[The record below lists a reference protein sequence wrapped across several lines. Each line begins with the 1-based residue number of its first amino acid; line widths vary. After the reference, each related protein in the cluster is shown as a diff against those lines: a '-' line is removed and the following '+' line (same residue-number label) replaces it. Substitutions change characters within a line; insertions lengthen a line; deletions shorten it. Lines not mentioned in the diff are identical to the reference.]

1 MPYVERI
8 TRAGKTIE
16 IERYFTSRYKKQG
29 IKRGDKV
36 KPTKEQQQKVNTRQA
51 ERKLRILINANFGY
65 GDYHLVLDYIRRK
78 GEQPRSKE
86 QMRKDIDVFLREL
99 RKECK
104 KQSIPLKYIHVMEI
118 GEKGARHHH
127 LVINKIDT
135 EILQRCWYK
144 AYEGHNRVKVFPLDD
159 SGNYAE
165 LAAYL
170 IKYTDKH
177 RTEEDGALQ
186 GNKAIKFIENFCH
199 HSKGRNDLLKLEL
212 WQKAIVSVIFG
223 IQDAEK
229 IRVFRE
235 IFIVIGRK
243 NGKSLFASAIIAYM
257 AYLEPE
263 YGQEIYCLAPKL
275 DQAALVYDGF
285 YQMVQAE
292 EELAELAKKRRSD
305 IYIAETNTVIKPIAF
320 NAKKSDG
327 FNPQL
332 VVCDEMAA
340 WSGDAGLK
348 QYEVMKSALGART
361 QPMIL
366 SISTAGYINDSIYDE
381 LMKRSTSFLKG
392 NSKERRLLPFLYM
405 IDDVE
410 KWNDIEELKKA
421 NPNMGVSVKESFF
434 VDEIAVA
441 ESSLS
446 KKAEFLT
453 KYCNIKQ
460 NSSIAW
466 LEYATVDGAGIE
478 KTLEDFRD
486 CYAVGGID
494 LSQTTDLTAA
504 SVVIE
509 KEGKL
514 YAFTQFF
521 MPRGRVEY
529 LQATDG
535 VPYDI
540 FVKKGLITL
549 SGENYVDY
557 HDVYGWFT
565 MLLENYG
572 IRPLKIG
579 YDRYSAQYLIT
590 DMENYGFHM
599 DDVFQG
605 ENLTPVIREFEGIIK
620 DGNFKIADNNLL
632 KTHFLN
638 VALKHN
644 METRKFRPIKIEQRA
659 HIDGF
664 VSVIDAMT
672 VRQKY
677 WEECGELLKN
687 AA

>member
-1 MPYVERI
+1 MPYRNYIYEYRAKI
-8 TRAGKTIE
+8 TSGEIVAGKWIKE
-16 IERYFTSRYKKQG
+16 IYKIIVGGLEKQEYFF
-29 IKRGDKV
+29 
-36 KPTKEQQQKVNTRQA
+36 
-51 ERKLRILINANFGY
+51 NA
-65 GDYHLVLDYIRRK
+65 
-78 GEQPRSKE
+78 
-86 QMRKDIDVFLREL
+86 
-99 RKECK
+99 
-104 KQSIPLKYIHVMEI
+104 
-118 GEKGARHHH
+118 
-127 LVINKIDT
+127 
-135 EILQRCWYK
+135 K
-144 AYEGHNRVKVFPLDD
+144 A
-159 SGNYAE
+159 A
-165 LAAYL
+165 
-170 IKYTDKH
+170 
-177 RTEEDGALQ
+177 
-186 GNKAIKFIENFCH
+186 NKAIKFIENFCH
-199 HSKGRNDLLKLEL
+199 HSKGRNDLIKLEL
-212 WQKAIVSVIFG
+212 WQKAIVSIIFG
-223 IQDAEK
+223 IQDEEK
-229 IRVFRE
+229 TRIFRE

-257 AYLEPE
+257 VYLEPE

-275 DQAALVYDGF
+275 DQATLVYDGF
-285 YQMVQAE
+285 YKMVQAE
-292 EELAELAKKRRSD
+292 DELNELAKKRRSD
-305 IYIAETNTVIKPIAF
+305 IYYEETNSFVKPIAF

-348 QYEVMKSALGART
+348 QYEVMKSALGARR

-421 NPNMGVSVKESFF
+421 NPNMGVSVPESFF
-434 VDEIAVA
+434 MDEIAVA
-441 ESSLS
+441 ENSLS
-446 KKAEFLT
+446 KRAEFLT

-509 KEGKL
+509 KDGVL

-521 MPRGRVEY
+521 MPRGRVET

-549 SGENYVDY
+549 SGDNYVDY
-557 HDVYGWFT
+557 HDVYAWFT
-565 MLLENYG
+565 GLVENYG
-572 IRPLKIG
+572 IYILKIG
-579 YDRYSAQYLIT
+579 YDRYMAKYLIEELK
-590 DMENYGFHM
+590 DYGFQT
-599 DDVFQG
+599 DDVHQG

>member
-1 MPYVERI
+1 MPYKNYIYEYYQKICSGKI
-8 TRAGKTIE
+8 TVGKWIKAIFKIIIDSLE
-16 IERYFTSRYKKQG
+16 KQDYYFSA
-29 IKRGDKV
+29 
-36 KPTKEQQQKVNTRQA
+36 KE
-51 ERKLRILINANFGY
+51 AN
-65 GDYHLVLDYIRRK
+65 R
-78 GEQPRSKE
+78 
-86 QMRKDIDVFLREL
+86 
-99 RKECK
+99 
-104 KQSIPLKYIHVMEI
+104 
-118 GEKGARHHH
+118 
-127 LVINKIDT
+127 
-135 EILQRCWYK
+135 
-144 AYEGHNRVKVFPLDD
+144 
-159 SGNYAE
+159 
-165 LAAYL
+165 
-170 IKYTDKH
+170 
-177 RTEEDGALQ
+177 
-186 GNKAIKFIENFCH
+186 AIKFIENFCH
-199 HSKGRNDLLKLEL
+199 HSQGRSDLLKLEL
-212 WQKAIVSVIFG
+212 WQKAIVSTIFG
-223 IQDAEK
+223 IVDEEK
-229 IRVFRE
+229 TRIFRE

-263 YGQEIYCLAPKL
+263 YGQEIYCLATKL
-275 DQAALVYDGF
+275 EQAAKVYDGF
-285 YQMVQAE
+285 YQMVKAD

-305 IYIAETNTVIKPIAF
+305 IYIEESNTIIKPIAF

-340 WSGDAGLK
+340 WAGDGGLK
-348 QYEVMKSALGART
+348 QYEVMKSALGARR

-392 NSKERRLLPFLYM
+392 NSKERRLLPFLYI
-405 IDDVE
+405 IDDIE

-434 VDEIAVA
+434 IDEIAVA
-441 ESSLS
+441 EGSLS

-460 NSSIAW
+460 NSSVAW
-466 LEYATVDGAGIE
+466 LEYQTVENAGVDL
-478 KTLEDFRD
+478 TLEDFRE

-509 KEGKL
+509 KDGIL

-521 MPRGRVEY
+521 MPKNKVEY

-535 VPYDI
+535 VPYDL
-540 FVKKGLITL
+540 FVKKGLITI

-557 HDVYGWFT
+557 KDVFNWYVWL
-565 MLLENYG
+565 MNEYG
-572 IRPLKIG
+572 IRVLKIG
-579 YDRYSAQYLIT
+579 YDRYSAQYLI
-590 DMENYGFHM
+590 DDLKNYGFHT
-599 DDVFQG
+599 DDVHQG

-620 DGNFKIADNNLL
+620 DGNFKIVNNNLL
-632 KTHFLN
+632 KSHFLN
-638 VALKHN
+638 VALKQN

-677 WEECGELLKN
+677 YAEVGEMLKN